1 MREGYVCEAY
11 ARVSIE
17 GLKRKPGNLK
27 TLMGEKCPHIIKEDA
42 PSL

>member
-17 GLKRKPGNLK
+17 DLKRRPEGLKHH
-27 TLMGEKCPHIIKEDA
+27 MEEVCPHIIKEDA